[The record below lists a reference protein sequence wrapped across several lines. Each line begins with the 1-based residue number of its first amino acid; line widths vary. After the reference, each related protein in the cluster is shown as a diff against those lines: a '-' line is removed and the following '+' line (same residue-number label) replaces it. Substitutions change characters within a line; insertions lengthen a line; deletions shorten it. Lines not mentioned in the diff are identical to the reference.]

1 VRSARLFLTSLMAA
15 LALCI
20 AGSAACVGW
29 LMSHSS
35 AAPGSRPG
43 QNVPALT
50 RQQQISLYQAEQA
63 AFGACLRAQGF
74 QYWPVPQPAPSVFQL
89 FPYVIDNVAWASSN
103 GFGDDQA
110 SASARMVAADPN
122 TRYIASLSPSRRQ
135 ALGVAENGDGPHGPG
150 VTVKLPF
157 GVELGHSTSGCTA
170 TAEGILYGSF
180 PDWFRAENVADS
192 LSSLWQADVASDP
205 RFAAAVRHWS
215 RCMHDRNEPYAS
227 PGTAAQAFT
236 SPVRTMPNALAIR
249 VATAEA
255 ECARATDL
263 AATARALNAH
273 YQHIVEV
280 KYRTVILTFRTL
292 AQGALTRAPAFLGR
306 NRSLAGKGQ
315 E

>member
-1 VRSARLFLTSLMAA
+1 VRSARFLLTLLTAA
-15 LALCI
+15 LALGI
-20 AGSAACVGW
+20 GSAAGVGW

-35 AAPGSRPG
+35 AAPGSRPA
-43 QNVPALT
+43 QDVSALT
-50 RQQQISLYQAEQA
+50 RRQQNSLYQAEQA
-63 AFGACLRAQGF
+63 AFGACVRAQGF
-74 QYWPVPQPAPSVFQL
+74 QYWPVPQPTPSAFQL
-89 FPYVIDNVAWASSN
+89 FPYVIDNVAWARAN

-110 SASARMVAADPN
+110 AASARMVAADPN

-157 GVELGHSTSGCTA
+157 GMEVGHSASGCTA

-180 PDWFRAENVADS
+180 PDWFRAENVVDF
-192 LSSLWQADVASDP
+192 LPSLWQADVVSDP
-205 RFAAAVRHWS
+205 RFAAAVRPWS
-215 RCMHDRNEPYAS
+215 HCMHDRNEPYAS
-227 PGTAAQAFT
+227 PGTAAQAFA
-236 SPVRTMPNALAIR
+236 SPVRTMPRALAIR
-249 VATAEA
+249 VATAAA
-255 ECARATDL
+255 ECARATGL

-292 AQGALTRAPAFLGR
+292 ARGALTRAPALLGR